1 MDYVIARNSATESFI
16 SSDAFYCHDT
26 VTTFVISSAK
36 VKKFLRLLKKFGTS
50 KVTKPAQLAQSCS
63 EYDFVNKST
72 PTLLRVSI
80 E

>member
-1 MDYVIARNSATESFI
+1 MYIA
-16 SSDAFYCHDT
+16 
-26 VTTFVISSAK
+26 FVIIALDYYAQFNTSAK

>member
-1 MDYVIARNSATESFI
+1 MWVNT
-16 SSDAFYCHDT
+16 
-26 VTTFVISSAK
+26 SAK